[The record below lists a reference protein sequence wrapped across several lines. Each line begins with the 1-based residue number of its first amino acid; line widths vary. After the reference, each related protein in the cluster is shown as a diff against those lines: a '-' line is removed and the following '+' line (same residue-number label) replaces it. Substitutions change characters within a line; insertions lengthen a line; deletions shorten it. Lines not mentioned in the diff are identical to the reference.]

1 MVRFLKLVIIAP
13 IAIVLLTF
21 AFANR
26 HFVTVSF
33 DPFPSGDIPAFAIS
47 APLFVV
53 LILTAMIGVVAG
65 GVATW
70 FAQGR
75 YRRAARRVRAEA
87 DRWRAEAEAGR
98 VRLARRAAAV
108 TRG

>member
-1 MVRFLKLVIIAP
+1 MVRFLKFVIIAP
-13 IAIVLLTF
+13 IAIALLAF

-33 DPFPSGDIPAFAIS
+33 DPFPSGDVPAFAVS

-53 LILTAMIGVVAG
+53 LILTAMIGVIAG
-65 GVATW
+65 GAAVW

-75 YRRAARRVRAEA
+75 HRRAARRNRIEA

-98 VRLARRAAAV
+98 AKLA
-108 TRG
+108 GPH